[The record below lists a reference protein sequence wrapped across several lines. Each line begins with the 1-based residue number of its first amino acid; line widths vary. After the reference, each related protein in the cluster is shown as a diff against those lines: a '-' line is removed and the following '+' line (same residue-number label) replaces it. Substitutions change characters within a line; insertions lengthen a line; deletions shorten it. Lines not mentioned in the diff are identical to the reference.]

1 MASNPL
7 PGNSVTAVASVLG
20 RGAGGSVKT
29 EASTVDAVNVDET
42 YTCAKSNI
50 IQPGVV
56 TLGSD
61 CLVVSSTK
69 TDKQEYLSGENVTI
83 KVKLIEIKDVAQ
95 TDFYNNDLESIQVKV
110 RVTIKLPKGFAVT
123 TETFKNC
130 IFQDCNSITWQYNQD
145 SHSVEASLDMSYI
158 DRDSNLNRLKRE
170 ENITITGVAAGAIGV
185 SNKVT
190 TTVESNL
197 LQDYRDKDRVGLPI
211 DPFGSDDR
219 INLFFYKHV
228 SEVTFRVAPA
238 TTSLSALFTST
249 GAAPNTGVAGVNGSI
264 SCTVAG
270 GMPHRSDFTFNL
282 DYAQR
287 SSSGLASKLLSN
299 QVQVGANCEITVNK
313 GMVPAGWRWK
323 DNNPIVLHE
332 RNIRDQRTATIP
344 LELERVPVDVAVE
357 TSFTS
362 ASVKASDNVGVV
374 SKINALG
381 NEARNVPV
389 TIQLPRDGFAATTA
403 TSKPDC
409 QVTGGAACPTVWMYD
424 KASHS
429 LTGTIPLIPVD
440 GSVTVTTSGVAGVFD
455 SMSRNFTATTSVMYN
470 DANQANNTNTA
481 SLTVTNTKVSVS
493 GVFKPVGD
501 YPADGAVT
509 VTSDVECVRP
519 IKHKAFFTH
528 TLNYADVANGSFP
541 VKVLHEGVWKGSNC
555 VVTIRKVT
563 APDGWEFT
571 DSDVFTS
578 QFRNIAGSVRVEY
591 SVAVQRKFAAV
602 APPLP
607 LTGGI
612 ASDWLYLTG
621 AGVLAVGVAAGIVAR
636 RRLQARV

>member
-7 PGNSVTAVASVLG
+7 PGNSAAAVASVLG

-29 EASTVDAVNVDET
+29 EASTVDAANVDET

-50 IQPGVV
+50 IQLGVV

-110 RVTIKLPKGFAVT
+110 RVTIKLPEGFAVT
-123 TETFKNC
+123 NETFKNC
-130 IFQDCNSITWQYNQD
+130 IFQDCNSITWQYNQN

-197 LQDYRDKDRVGLPI
+197 LQGYRDKDRMGLPI
-211 DPFGSDDR
+211 DPFGGDDR

-228 SEVTFRVAPA
+228 SEATFRVAPA
-238 TTSLSALFTST
+238 TTSLSALFTSA

-287 SSSGLASKLLSN
+287 SSSGFVSKLLSN
-299 QVQVGANCEITVNK
+299 QVQVGADCEITVNK

-323 DNNPIVLHE
+323 DNNPIVLYE

-362 ASVKASDNVGVV
+362 AIVKAGENVGVV

-389 TIQLPRDGFAATTA
+389 TIQLPRDGFVATTA

-455 SMSRNFTATTSVMYN
+455 SMSRNFAATTSVMYN

-509 VTSDVECVRP
+509 VTSDVECVQP

-578 QFRNIAGSVRVEY
+578 EFRNIAGSVRVEY
-591 SVAVQRKFAAV
+591 SVAVQRKFVAV

-607 LTGGI
+607 LTGGV

-621 AGVLAVGVAAGIVAR
+621 AGVLIVGVVAGLVAR